1 MRKFILS
8 ALALIWG
15 AVPAAALQSDC
26 LAMAGRD
33 AKVVP
38 AAYTEAALEAD
49 QVKLTFIGH
58 SSFIIESPGGTRIVT
73 DYSGYS
79 AGIVPDAVTMNR
91 AHSTHY
97 TDFPDPAIRHVLRG
111 WNPEGGGPAFHDV
124 EIGDIRVR
132 NVTTDIRSGMA
143 GRMKDGNSIFIF
155 EVAGLCI
162 GHLGH
167 LHHLLG
173 AEHIGMIGRLDIVM
187 VPVDGGYTMGQ
198 DEMLEVLRTIKAR
211 VVIPMHYFG
220 PATLGR
226 FITTVSREF
235 ELEIAASP
243 ERIFTAA
250 GLPDK
255 PKLLVLPGD

>member
-1 MRKFILS
+1 MRKLVLS
-8 ALALIWG
+8 ALLLVLG

-26 LAMAGRD
+26 LAMAGRERSI
-33 AKVVP
+33 VP
-38 AAYTEAALEAD
+38 AAYTEAELAAD
-49 QVKLTFIGH
+49 EVKLTFIGH
-58 SSFIIESPGGTRIVT
+58 SSFIIESHGGTRIVT
-73 DYSGYS
+73 DYAGYS
-79 AGIVPDAVTMNR
+79 AGVTPDAVTMNR
-91 AHSTHY
+91 AHSSHF
-97 TDFPDPAIRHVLRG
+97 TDFPDPAIKHVLRG
-111 WNPEGGGPAFHDV
+111 WNPEGGAASHDV

-132 NVTTDIRSGMA
+132 NVTTDIRGGMA

-173 AEHIGMIGRLDIVM
+173 AEHIGMIGRLDIVL

-220 PATLGR
+220 PTTLNR
-226 FITTVSREF
+226 FIATVSREY
-235 ELEIAASP
+235 ELETSAVP

-250 GLPDK
+250 TLPDE
-255 PKLLVLPGD
+255 PKLLVLPGN